1 MQEDLLLHL
10 PLRVR
15 HFRRCPF
22 WSGHEGV
29 FSPVDEIQVVLEDLA
44 VLHSQI
50 VCGLFLVMGEW
61 NRQLRQVVVLG
72 AVNQA
77 RVSLGHAVP
86 SSRTLQADWECSI
99 ILGYITWRSY
109 ACICMYIIHTLDRHL
124 YMNDKHCIN

>member
-72 AVNQA
+72 AVN
-77 RVSLGHAVP
+77 RHGSVWDMLYPVLELYRLIGNVR
-86 SSRTLQADWECSI
+86 SS
-99 ILGYITWRSY
+99 
-109 ACICMYIIHTLDRHL
+109 
-124 YMNDKHCIN
+124 